1 MHKWNDT
8 FSDGHVVVFDE
19 VLYETK
25 VQLDL
30 NFEVALIESP
40 DEAGKVWLKSRHQ
53 VFVADDGV

>member
-1 MHKWNDT
+1 MI
-8 FSDGHVVVFDE
+8 VFDE